1 MILKNI
7 LFKKHMTSR
16 HEAIMP
22 LCFPVIPF
30 ILTDYAQNYTR
41 KFNEVMIVIVKS
53 CARVQLKV
61 NVYCSYEAKNHNV
74 LNL

>member
-7 LFKKHMTSR
+7 LFKKHMASR

-30 ILTDYAQNYTR
+30 IITDYTQNYAR

-53 CARVQLKV
+53 CACVQLKV
-61 NVYCSYEAKNHNV
+61 NVYCSYEAKNN
-74 LNL
+74 NLLKL